1 MKRNNIT
8 ASGAIK
14 PRYSNKTV
22 TDANGNVTETAWYE
36 SIDWGGGLNSIT
48 NLFSSIWGKSD
59 KYTAQLYQS
68 MYKEQ
73 QRTTTIL
80 WFVIAIIVVLG
91 VVLVVRKK
99 K

>member
-1 MKRNNIT
+1 MKPYNQR
-8 ASGAIK
+8 K
-14 PRYSNKTV
+14 RQYSNKTV

-36 SIDWGGGLNSIT
+36 NIDWGGGLNSLT

-80 WFVIAIIVVLG
+80 WCVIALIAALG
-91 VVLVVRKK
+91 VVLVVRKAK
-99 K
+99 